1 MIGSI
6 LDSQGGRAAEGRR
19 ADVTTDGGQGRSK
32 PRRRRWL
39 DVLEVLTVAA
49 VVVGGIAI
57 AVLDM
62 VDLLDP
68 TSAGNLRQKVP
79 AITLLL
85 LGLVGGQLA
94 FERYRQL
101 RNLQD
106 NAESH
111 QQQLDT
117 VAATVQELGPKLE
130 QVRDSVAI
138 QPGDA
143 RFDSALREVSLGLQS
158 ALKIDNDVF
167 SKMIYRHLA
176 GFRDRVTEWR
186 DGTFRTRGEEYH
198 RLLLDLYRS
207 AQNTIVSTSAS
218 AYQATWHSTL
228 GDRLLAAHATGR
240 AKVERIFV
248 FNRREEITE
257 DAIEEMRRQSRV
269 RNVSIYVYI
278 KDADPFFRFPADV
291 SDDFT
296 MVDDGEVI
304 GTTLTFGDESNLTAN
319 WYFRNPQQARKFKEI
334 VDALRSGSKS
344 LAAFEA
350 EIAAGEP

>member
-1 MIGSI
+1 M
-6 LDSQGGRAAEGRR
+6 
-19 ADVTTDGGQGRSK
+19 TTANGPDDQSK
-32 PRRRRWL
+32 PTGRRWL
-39 DVLEVLTVAA
+39 DVLEILTVAA
-49 VVVGGIAI
+49 VVLGGIVI

-62 VDLLDP
+62 FDVLDP
-68 TSAGNLRQKVP
+68 TSAGGLREKIP

-101 RNLQD
+101 RNLQENVD
-106 NAESH
+106 RH
-111 QQQLDT
+111 HQQLDT
-117 VAATVQELGPKLE
+117 VAETVQQLGPKLE

-143 RFDSALREVSLGLQS
+143 RFDSALREVSVGLQS

-176 GFRDRVTEWR
+176 GFRDRVSEWR

-207 AQNTIVSTSAS
+207 AQTNVVSTSAS
-218 AYQATWHSTL
+218 AYQATWRSTL
-228 GDRLLAAHATGR
+228 GDRLLAAHATGK

-248 FNRREEITE
+248 YNRREEITQ

-304 GTTLTFGDESNLTAN
+304 GTTLTFGDESKLTAH

-350 EIAAGEP
+350 EAGEP